1 MSKKISVLDIEIDKC
16 TAKEAMALAM
26 TYMESD
32 PVNTIEMMTAD
43 SLMQIKGV
51 DGMEEGVRG
60 FDLVLAGDHA
70 LLEAAQ
76 IEESRYLKETRE
88 MIFVKMFLR
97 YLHKN
102 HKRVYVLV
110 NSEEQGQELYGYITH
125 EYKGIQIIG
134 MAKVSPE
141 DRVDDMLVNA
151 INGGEIDCILSA
163 LSSPLQ
169 EMFIVKNRAILNAR
183 IWLGLGADYVSKRKN
198 HGKKKRIGEFILKRI
213 LRKEIEK
220 SNKKR

>member
-32 PVNTIEMMTAD
+32 PVNTIEMMTTD
-43 SLMQIKGV
+43 SLMQIKSV
-51 DGMEEGVRG
+51 DGMEDNVRG

-76 IEESRYLKETRE
+76 IEESRYLKETQE
-88 MIFVKMFLR
+88 GIFMKMFLR

-102 HKRVYVLV
+102 HKRVYLLV
-110 NSEEQGQELYGYITH
+110 NSEEQGQELYDYIEH

-169 EMFIVKNRAILNAR
+169 EMFIIKNRTILNAR
-183 IWLGLGADYVSKRKN
+183 IWLGFGADYVSGRKN
-198 HGKKKRIGEFILKRI
+198 SGKKKRIGEFILKRI

-220 SNKKR
+220 NNKNR